1 MIAASPGGFTGLDY
15 TMKTIAMG
23 LEVVG
28 AAVIVLGALT
38 TLGVFL
44 QRLIKQ
50 GGLKELVHQFR
61 RDLGMAILLG
71 LEFLIASDIVG
82 TLAVSLSFQDL
93 GLLGL
98 LIVIRTFLS
107 FTLQLETTG
116 RWPWQTDLTK
126 GDYI

>member
-1 MIAASPGGFTGLDY
+1 MIASSPGGFTGLDY
-15 TMKTIAMG
+15 TMKTIAVG
-23 LEVVG
+23 LEMVG
-28 AAVIVLGALT
+28 VAVIVLGALIT
-38 TLGVFL
+38 FGVFL
-44 QRLIKQ
+44 QRLIKD
-50 GGLKELVHQFR
+50 GGPKELVHQFR

-116 RWPWQTDLTK
+116 RWPWQK
-126 GDYI
+126 QI

>member
-1 MIAASPGGFTGLDY
+1 MIASSPGGFSGLDY
-15 TMKTIAMG
+15 IMKTIAVG

-28 AAVIVLGALT
+28 VAVIVLGTLT
-38 TLGVFL
+38 TCGVFL
-44 QRLIKQ
+44 QRLVKE

-98 LIVIRTFLS
+98 LVVIRTFLS

-116 RWPWQTDLTK
+116 RWPWQEQ
-126 GDYI
+126 I

>member
-1 MIAASPGGFTGLDY
+1 MITASPGGFTGLDY
-15 TMKTIAMG
+15 AMKTIAVG
-23 LEVVG
+23 LEVAGV
-28 AAVIVLGALT
+28 AIIVLGALIT
-38 TLGVFL
+38 FGVFL
-44 QRLIKQ
+44 KRLIKE
-50 GGLKELVHQFR
+50 GGLEELVHQFR

-93 GLLGL
+93 GILGL

-116 RWPWQTDLTK
+116 RWPWQK
-126 GDYI
+126 QI